1 MATVQPIVAQD
12 VRAGAQA
19 LLSLQDLVQRLVV
32 RRAPVRRAP
41 VRRAPVRQAPVRAQQ
56 VQLQRAQVLVQ
67 PQRPLRLRRV
77 FQQEQPLILLYM

>member
-19 LLSLQDLVQRLVV
+19 LLSLQDLVQRLV
-32 RRAPVRRAP
+32 VRRAP